1 MRAAIRDLL
10 SRTSTRIH
18 GYENFLLTQRLALY
32 GVAVGRILGSS
43 AYLGILL
50 TDFEN
55 RSLLFGPASDW
66 ARTYRDAP
74 QHSMLTGM
82 LENVGNVVFTM
93 FYLVVIA
100 AGVAFVLGWRARL
113 TGALFLFGAIQ
124 ILQMNPLVGDQGDNI
139 IRIGLFLILL
149 TECSAVWS
157 LDARRRARRQAA
169 SEPGRWETLMS
180 SPPVVTTR
188 TLLHNGAVLI
198 LGAQLI
204 TIYASAGMYK
214 VAGNGWRMGSAIA
227 YPLRGDEYRVWPAL
241 NDLVTSWGLLVWAVT
256 YFAVFLQLYFP
267 VLLLNK
273 LTRRM
278 ALIAV
283 LMLHLGIAVLMGLPW
298 FTLGMVAFDGVFV
311 STTTYLALERLL
323 SPRARRLRD
332 AMTRRLV
339 RTA

>member
-1 MRAAIRDLL
+1 
-10 SRTSTRIH
+10 
-18 GYENFLLTQRLALY
+18 
-32 GVAVGRILGSS
+32 
-43 AYLGILL
+43 
-50 TDFEN
+50 
-55 RSLLFGPASDW
+55 
-66 ARTYRDAP
+66 
-74 QHSMLTGM
+74 MLTGM
-82 LENVGNVVFTM
+82 LENVNNAVFTT
-93 FYLVVIA
+93 FYLGVIA
-100 AGVAFVLGWRARL
+100 LGVAFVLGWRARL
-113 TGALFLFGAIQ
+113 TGALFLFGSVQ
-124 ILQMNPLVGDQGDNI
+124 ILQMDPLVSDQGDNI

-157 LDARRRARRQAA
+157 LDARRHARRQVAA
-169 SEPGRWETLMS
+169 EPGRWEALWS

-204 TIYASAGMYK
+204 TIYVAAGMYK

-241 NDLVTSWGLLVWAVT
+241 NDLVASCGLLVWAAT

-273 LTRRM
+273 VTRRM
-278 ALIAV
+278 ALVAV

-298 FTLGMVAFDGVFV
+298 FTLGMVAFDGIFV
-311 STTTYLALERLL
+311 STTTYVALERVL
-323 SPRARRLRD
+323 SPRVRRLRE
-332 AMTRRLV
+332 AATRRLV